1 MKLHTVANDIKYWVI
16 RPGNDAVYF
25 RHFMQNSVVALG
37 HIDDVIKEEG
47 VIKSVEPSDIFTALK
62 SELDQNRAQEDEA
75 SDKILTDEEA
85 RKESAQIT
93 SAVTQVKTFIND
105 LKVGDVVITLNS
117 SKVLV
122 GTIKSDA
129 YIEEGDLKALLI
141 DGSGYSSKI
150 LKYKLR
156 RNVEWES
163 PRNRETIPKPI
174 KPSLGPSQT
183 LFSISED
190 NSELFTHWLYSIF
203 LQNGRL
209 YFSTKIDQRNKI
221 SQFNVTEFQ
230 RTIQKLEL
238 LATKIASKDFDGNLF
253 NEIEEQYIYS
263 GIHNEFSLVTKNSFL
278 SPGNIW
284 SDVGGEATKLAV
296 FAVLLGGLFG
306 VNVEA
311 SEEFTEEQKVAINQT
326 VKEMKETGKGN
337 FDVFQASIKASLDK
351 PNKSIK
357 QVSED
362 TLDGKKEITFPKV
375 KADGDTGI

>member
-141 DGSGYSSKI
+141 DGSGYS
-150 LKYKLR
+150 
-156 RNVEWES
+156 
-163 PRNRETIPKPI
+163 
-174 KPSLGPSQT
+174 
-183 LFSISED
+183 
-190 NSELFTHWLYSIF
+190 
-203 LQNGRL
+203 
-209 YFSTKIDQRNKI
+209 
-221 SQFNVTEFQ
+221 
-230 RTIQKLEL
+230 
-238 LATKIASKDFDGNLF
+238 
-253 NEIEEQYIYS
+253 
-263 GIHNEFSLVTKNSFL
+263 
-278 SPGNIW
+278 
-284 SDVGGEATKLAV
+284 
-296 FAVLLGGLFG
+296 
-306 VNVEA
+306 
-311 SEEFTEEQKVAINQT
+311 
-326 VKEMKETGKGN
+326 
-337 FDVFQASIKASLDK
+337 
-351 PNKSIK
+351 
-357 QVSED
+357 
-362 TLDGKKEITFPKV
+362 
-375 KADGDTGI
+375 